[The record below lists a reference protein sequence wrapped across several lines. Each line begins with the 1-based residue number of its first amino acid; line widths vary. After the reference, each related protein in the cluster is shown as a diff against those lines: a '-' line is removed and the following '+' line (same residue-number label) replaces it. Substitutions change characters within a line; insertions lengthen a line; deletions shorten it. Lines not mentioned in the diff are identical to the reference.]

1 MATIR
6 LRQEAE
12 KISKELGIDAQ
23 IFDRQSELPLD
34 VQQKLPAKDVLPGYF
49 SPENDQVNVILDNIR
64 SEAELKKTLMREA
77 VAKKG
82 IRALYGEHTDSFLD
96 QVFRSMPSEV
106 RETYQ
111 KNNRSNRKAAEEYLS
126 DMAEKGIDNP
136 GLWNN
141 IRSYTRQ
148 IIRDKLG
155 QDFDFDDNE
164 LQYILWKARNRI
176 TNKDTM
182 KEMLKKNNKERQ
194 IRESMFPTHY
204 PPKNKK

>member
-1 MATIR
+1 
-6 LRQEAE
+6 
-12 KISKELGIDAQ
+12 
-23 IFDRQSELPLD
+23 
-34 VQQKLPAKDVLPGYF
+34 
-49 SPENDQVNVILDNIR
+49 
-64 SEAELKKTLMREA
+64 
-77 VAKKG
+77 
-82 IRALYGEHTDSFLD
+82 
-96 QVFRSMPSEV
+96 MPSEV

-194 IRESMFPTHY
+194 MRESMFPTHY

>member
-1 MATIR
+1 
-6 LRQEAE
+6 
-12 KISKELGIDAQ
+12 
-23 IFDRQSELPLD
+23 
-34 VQQKLPAKDVLPGYF
+34 
-49 SPENDQVNVILDNIR
+49 
-64 SEAELKKTLMREA
+64 
-77 VAKKG
+77 
-82 IRALYGEHTDSFLD
+82 
-96 QVFRSMPSEV
+96 MPSEV

-136 GLWNN
+136 GLWSN

-148 IIRDKLG
+148 VVRDKLG

-182 KEMLKKNNKERQ
+182 KEMQNKNNKERQ
-194 IRESMFPTHY
+194 IRKSMFPTQY